1 MKHKE
6 ATCKLQDHLLAAG
19 SIKLVLLCSQFCVW
33 HLRPALA
40 LKAVMRCVCCALVST
55 PAQLV
60 TWLTSSK
67 LNRVITGDI
76 QLRNAV
82 LLYSGE

>member
-6 ATCKLQDHLLAAG
+6 ATCKLQDHLLAAN

-40 LKAVMRCVCCALVST
+40 LKAVMRSVCCALVST
-55 PAQLV
+55 PAHHLSLSHGLPHLSSIVLSQV
-60 TWLTSSK
+60 T
-67 LNRVITGDI
+67 
-76 QLRNAV
+76 
-82 LLYSGE
+82 YS